1 MFFFCRYGI
10 NIKCLSDVYSSYTYR
25 SEVHCGEP
33 AVITED
39 GYYCDSILGITLRL
53 LEKYGWNKL
62 KAVNLTTDNLYT
74 SLDLMEEL
82 EKHNMTL
89 IGTMRKNKR
98 GIHPVMTEI
107 VGRDINSTVVW
118 WEAEQGR
125 ASITSYV
132 VFSKS
137 AGKKAVLVLTN
148 YPDLADLGITKD
160 DEKFKSGLLK
170 VYDFTKVGT
179 DKNGEFTNTIQAIIN
194 VTLSKDFSKKM

>member
-1 MFFFCRYGI
+1 M
-10 NIKCLSDVYSSYTYR
+10 
-25 SEVHCGEP
+25 
-33 AVITED
+33 
-39 GYYCDSILGITLRL
+39 
-53 LEKYGWNKL
+53 EKYGWNKL